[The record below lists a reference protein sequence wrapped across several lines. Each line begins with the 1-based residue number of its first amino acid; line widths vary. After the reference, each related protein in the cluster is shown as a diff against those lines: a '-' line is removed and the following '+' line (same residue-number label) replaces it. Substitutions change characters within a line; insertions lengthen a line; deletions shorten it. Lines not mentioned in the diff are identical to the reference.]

1 LIGGQGENMKYHLV
15 IGGPKSG
22 GAFIAE
28 NLVDSLNLEVANSA
42 ILIPWGRYKN
52 WKGKLSYEVANFQ
65 LQLADTLA
73 DNSQV
78 QHVVIYGPG
87 LVFNTLLATDIDLTT
102 IFPTSQKYFVK
113 RDLRATE
120 IQMIADMLP
129 TLETHK
135 FLRRAQDTRISEFEQ
150 AWQNMV
156 DDYFAKF
163 DAAVQDYS
171 FREFGNFIINQS
183 AVTVNTT
190 NIPEN
195 RTIRLAL
202 A

>member
-1 LIGGQGENMKYHLV
+1 MIGGQGENMKYHLV

-22 GAFIAE
+22 GTFVAE
-28 NLVDSLNLEVANSA
+28 RLVDSLNLESAGSA
-42 ILIPWGRYKN
+42 ILVTWGRYKN
-52 WKGKLSYEVANFQ
+52 WKNKFTYEVDNFQ
-65 LQLADTLA
+65 LNLIDTLA

-87 LVFNTLLATDIDLTT
+87 LVFNTILHNSNLST

-113 RDLRATE
+113 RDTRETE

-129 TLETHK
+129 TLDTYR
-135 FLRRAQDTRISEFEQ
+135 FLSRSRDTRLANFEN
-150 AWQNMV
+150 AWNQMV
-156 DDYFAKF
+156 ATYFTNF
-163 DAAVQDYS
+163 DTAVQDYS

-190 NIPEN
+190 NIPAN
-195 RTIRLAL
+195 RSIRIAL